1 MRRELGVAQ
10 LVDRC
15 LREGQHV
22 PRTLPVRVS
31 TITQPTGTSPT
42 ANASSAAAIALSM
55 PRSIPVQVLVTPSNL
70 RAYLISS
77 AGTSH
82 AFQCVY
88 EVFFILFSVSQNSL
102 GIGVELPQC
111 KTNLP

>member
-88 EVFFILFSVSQNSL
+88 EVFLFFSLSVSQN